1 MSKTLND
8 PLLALA
14 RGLIWV
20 LLVVVG
26 LIALGFAIGLPLAL
40 VMPETVF
47 SSVLEPT
54 VTSIPPGATG
64 MLAAIHGLALLTL
77 LAALYFLKQ
86 LFDIVGSVAAGDPF
100 VPANADRLTRMA
112 WTALGI
118 QVLAVPLALIQF
130 RLQDLLDLDD
140 QPFAI
145 SFPDHGLVMALVL
158 FILARVFRHG
168 TTLRDELEGTV

>member
-20 LLVVVG
+20 LLAIIG
-26 LIALGFAIGLPLAL
+26 LVALLFAICLPLAIIT
-40 VMPETVF
+40 PETVF
-47 SSVLEPT
+47 SAMLEPE
-54 VTSIPPGATG
+54 VTSLPPGAAS
-64 MLAAIHGLALLTL
+64 MLAGIFGLAFVTL

-86 LFDIVGSVAAGDPF
+86 LFDLVGSVGAGDPF

-112 WTALGI
+112 WTVLGM
-118 QVLAVPLALIQF
+118 QALAVPLGIFQF
-130 RLQDLLDLDD
+130 RLQGILELED
-140 QPFAI
+140 PIIAVSFA
-145 SFPDHGLVMALVL
+145 DNGLVMALVL